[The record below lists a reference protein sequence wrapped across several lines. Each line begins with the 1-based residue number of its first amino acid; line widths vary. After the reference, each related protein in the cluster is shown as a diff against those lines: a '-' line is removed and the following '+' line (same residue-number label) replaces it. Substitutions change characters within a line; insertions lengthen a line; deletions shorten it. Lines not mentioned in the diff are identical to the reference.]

1 MTTTGVTSSNTP
13 LSTLEQHK
21 AQNLLDTLLLLYRS
35 PPYIHKLQLRLSID
49 TKYYNDIQRDFSRY
63 NREKKHDVDY
73 CLILQDILCAHD
85 SLYVMTTKIVSWS
98 SFGPDRIRRLD
109 RSRLRWE

>member
-21 AQNLLDTLLLLYRS
+21 ALVLLC
-35 PPYIHKLQLRLSID
+35 QLRLSID
-49 TKYYNDIQRDFSRY
+49 TKYYNDIQRDFS
-63 NREKKHDVDY
+63 REKKHDVDY

-85 SLYVMTTKIVSWS
+85 SIYVMTTKIVSWS
-98 SFGPDRIRRLD
+98 SFGTDRIRRLD

>member
-21 AQNLLDTLLLLYRS
+21 ALVLLC
-35 PPYIHKLQLRLSID
+35 QLRLSID